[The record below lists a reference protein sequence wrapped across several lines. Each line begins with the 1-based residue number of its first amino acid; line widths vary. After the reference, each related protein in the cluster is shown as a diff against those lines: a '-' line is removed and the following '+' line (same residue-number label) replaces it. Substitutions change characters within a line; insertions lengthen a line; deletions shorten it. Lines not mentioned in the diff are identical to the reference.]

1 MAATSFAY
9 KVRTKEG
16 RVLEGK
22 MDATGEGAV
31 ASRLRQQGMT
41 PIQITKDKKA
51 SMKME
56 IRIREPKV
64 KLKDLAIFSR
74 QFATM
79 INAGLSLLRS
89 LNILAE
95 QTENPT
101 LAKTI
106 GLLRDDIERGS
117 SLSASMSKFP
127 KVFSKLFVSMVKA
140 GETGGQL
147 DIVLNRV
154 ADGLEADYKLRQ
166 KVKSAMTYPVVVA
179 IIAGGLV
186 VVMLLFVVPTFA
198 GMFDDLGGELP
209 LPTKILLMISQQAK
223 FLVPIGFVLSIVGFI
238 THKRMKASSANYRL
252 RFDTIMLKVPVFV
265 DLFSKVALSRF
276 ARTLALLLRAG
287 VPVLQALDI
296 VADSTGNEV
305 LARASQD
312 VKESVRSGESMASPL
327 ENHKVFPPMVVQMI
341 SVGEDTGALDAMLD
355 KISDFYDQEV
365 EATTEAL
372 TSLIEPIMIAV
383 LGGIE
388 AQWSSRCTC
397 RCSRSSTSSS
407 SQRGSRIR
415 ASDGGQTPN
424 LCY

>member
-1 MAATSFAY
+1 MASSFAY

-22 MDATGEGAV
+22 MDAAGEGAV

-41 PIQITKDKKA
+41 PIQITKDKQV
-51 SMKME
+51 SMRKE
-56 IRIREPKV
+56 IRLREPKV

-79 INAGLSLLRS
+79 INAGLSLLRT

-95 QTENPT
+95 QTENTT

-117 SLSASMSKFP
+117 SLSAAMSKHP
-127 KVFSKLFVSMVKA
+127 KVFSTLFVSMVKA

-147 DIVLNRV
+147 DVVLNRV

-179 IIAGGLV
+179 VIAGGLV

-209 LPTKILLMISQQAK
+209 LPTKILLAISQQAK
-223 FLVPIGFVLSIVGFI
+223 FIVPIGFVLAIVGFI
-238 THKRMKASSANYRL
+238 AHKRLKASSANYRL
-252 RFDTIMLKVPVFV
+252 RFDTIMLKVPVFG

-276 ARTLALLLRAG
+276 SRTLALLLRAG

-305 LARASQD
+305 LARASLD

-355 KISDFYDQEV
+355 KIADFYDQEV
-365 EATTEAL
+365 ESTTEAL

-383 LGGIE
+383 LGGIVGAMVIALYMPMFAIFDLIE
-388 AQWSSRCTC
+388 
-397 RCSRSSTSSS
+397 
-407 SQRGSRIR
+407 
-415 ASDGGQTPN
+415 
-424 LCY
+424 